1 MAVNW
6 RKWAAIIVYQEL
18 NDKNSD
24 SMSLLAIEE
33 ILKGTQRQ
41 KRQLETIFKI
51 VKVIMFL

>member
-6 RKWAAIIVYQEL
+6 RKWAAIIVNQEL

-33 ILKGTQRQ
+33 IPKGTQRQ